1 MLLKSDFRGR
11 DNRTVGMQPDLSIRL
26 ASFISACVGA
36 VCLSGCGT
44 DSSSEYHEVTPT
56 QTAPA
61 EKTQVEEKAAESKPG
76 ETKPSEVSPG
86 ESPEK
91 STGEKGTPEK
101 TEPGKTPGEGTEA
114 KPGEKGTEAEEPVEG
129 STAALL
135 KRNTKAVANPLAG
148 GDDGP
153 VRLLVP
159 DKTFQKKGDALIVS
173 YDDLDLIKVLNL
185 KVPEPNVMEL
195 LPDWL
200 KKLNGEKVQIRG
212 FMYPTFQEEGL
223 ERFVFCRDTGACCF
237 GPNPVIYYLIDVH
250 LQEGKT
256 THYIQNRPFDVTG
269 TLRIKP
275 GIIPET
281 GLVYELYHL
290 EDAVVRE
297 R

>member
-1 MLLKSDFRGR
+1 MKG
-11 DNRTVGMQPDLSIRL
+11 
-26 ASFISACVGA
+26 
-36 VCLSGCGT
+36 
-44 DSSSEYHEVTPT
+44 SE
-56 QTAPA
+56 
-61 EKTQVEEKAAESKPG
+61 G
-76 ETKPSEVSPG
+76 
-86 ESPEK
+86 
-91 STGEKGTPEK
+91 
-101 TEPGKTPGEGTEA
+101 
-114 KPGEKGTEAEEPVEG
+114 EEPVEG

-250 LQEGKT
+250 MQEGKT